1 MILRSMLIA
10 SLFLPAIAHAGFG
23 ASSFK
28 KDNRKG
34 ENFYNAGSALDSNLE
49 SCWLVDPE
57 AKNEGSWIEMDLP
70 AGEVDKLGV
79 VIGWDKDEN
88 TFGDYARVKS
98 GRLEIFSKTGGTEA
112 LVGEATLN
120 FEDKRG
126 WQVVDLPDTKVGDE
140 MGAGRIRFT
149 VTDTYSGKDYPN
161 LALSEIR
168 LFFKEFEAGTLSIK
182 TYPADEAEGHTGD
195 LLADGNDRTFW
206 ASAGGT
212 EAELKLKGS
221 GYGLSSVGIKA
232 GPKPYARPKTIEL
245 VANDMIVRHTM
256 EDNDKLQWLLLPV
269 VVGYTGSAWGTITVK
284 VIDAYEGEKG
294 VAIAEVKLNAA
305 TIEDI

>member
-1 MILRSMLIA
+1 M
-10 SLFLPAIAHAGFG
+10 
-23 ASSFK
+23 
-28 KDNRKG
+28 
-34 ENFYNAGSALDSNLE
+34 
-49 SCWLVDPE
+49 
-57 AKNEGSWIEMDLP
+57 
-70 AGEVDKLGV
+70 
-79 VIGWDKDEN
+79 
-88 TFGDYARVKS
+88 
-98 GRLEIFSKTGGTEA
+98 
-112 LVGEATLN
+112 
-120 FEDKRG
+120 
-126 WQVVDLPDTKVGDE
+126 VDLPDTKVGDE

-149 VTDTYSGKDYPN
+149 VTETYSGKDYPN

-168 LFFKEFEAGTLSIK
+168 LYFKEFEAGTLSIK